1 LNSYGLIGLGPITS
15 APFSG
20 NFQNSTLLVDGAPL
34 LVGDTAWGVCEST
47 RTSRGASLPRVV
59 NRVRMPF
66 EQHAFM
72 QQWELLGAS
81 SVQYNLDGPF
91 FRQCD
96 VGSSSGGGP
105 PMPNYENACGWGV
118 VMPVDRV
125 NFTRT
130 VSVEPTTQLAVM
142 LVADTLTQTF
152 AASALWL
159 AGDKSAISIDVD
171 DTNMGFVAKG
181 LLPPNVTSL
190 VRQAVAVA
198 DTADA
203 ATALLVTF
211 VTQFGT

>member
-1 LNSYGLIGLGPITS
+1 
-15 APFSG
+15 
-20 NFQNSTLLVDGAPL
+20 
-34 LVGDTAWGVCEST
+34 
-47 RTSRGASLPRVV
+47 
-59 NRVRMPF
+59 
-66 EQHAFM
+66 
-72 QQWELLGAS
+72 
-81 SVQYNLDGPF
+81 
-91 FRQCD
+91 
-96 VGSSSGGGP
+96 
-105 PMPNYENACGWGV
+105 
-118 VMPVDRV
+118 MPVDRV